1 MSVRVCAAALLCLLL
16 TVSSAAQP
24 RQTGAARTASNSLGD
39 TADLARAWRLLSEGS
54 YRSALAQAQEMLR
67 STPRSINALAVA
79 VDAAIGLQGSTA
91 GLDQYERWLG
101 SRTLEEP
108 GILRRISSAAL
119 HEAARNPATRLL
131 ALRGLAGDGDES
143 AADEI
148 AAMARQ
154 GGAAELRMMAEW
166 GDEGAARTLVT
177 QLGRGDADPV
187 RTIGS
192 IGESGYAP
200 AIRPVAAW
208 LEDQRPE
215 VRGAAA
221 DALGKL
227 GGQSPE
233 VVALLT
239 PLLADGSSHV
249 RTRAAAALFRLG
261 DPSGTPWLQELAAS
275 QVPAGR
281 LVAAE
286 AMSSRP
292 DAAWTAL
299 VTELATTG
307 GDPEVR
313 LGAARL
319 VAPHNPDLARS
330 VARELSGD
338 ANLAIREL
346 AESVM
351 SETASGEGLAT
362 LRRQLRSASDVMR
375 LRAASRILDLTR

>member
-1 MSVRVCAAALLCLLL
+1 MFVQVCASALLCLVL
-16 TVSSAAQP
+16 TAPTAAQT
-24 RQTGAARTASNSLGD
+24 RQTGTPRPVSDSRDEAAA
-39 TADLARAWRLLSEGS
+39 LARGWRLLSEGS
-54 YRSALAQAQEMLR
+54 HSAALAQAQELLR
-67 STPRSINALAVA
+67 KTPRSANALALA
-79 VDAAIGLQGSTA
+79 VDAAIVLQGSTA

-119 HEAARNPATRLL
+119 HEAARSPATRLL
-131 ALRGLAGDGDES
+131 ALRGLAGAGDES

-148 AAMARQ
+148 AAVARQ
-154 GGAAELRMMAEW
+154 GGAVELRMMAEW
-166 GDEGAARTLVT
+166 GDQGAAKALVA
-177 QLGRGDADPV
+177 QLGRVDADPV
-187 RTIGS
+187 RTISS

-200 AIRPVAAW
+200 AIGPVAAW
-208 LEDQRPE
+208 LGDQRPE

-227 GGQSPE
+227 GGQSLE
-233 VVALLT
+233 AAALLK
-239 PLLADGSSHV
+239 PLLSDGSSHV
-249 RTRAAAALFRLG
+249 RTRAAAALYRLG
-261 DPSGTPWLQELAAS
+261 DPAGTPWLQELAAS
-275 QVPAGR
+275 EVPAGR

-307 GDPEVR
+307 SDPEIR

-319 VAPHNPDLARS
+319 LAPHNPELASS
-330 VARELSGD
+330 VARGLSGD

-346 AESVM
+346 AASVL
-351 SETASGEGLAT
+351 SEAVSGEGLT
-362 LRRQLRSASDVMR
+362 VLRGQ
-375 LRAASRILDLTR
+375 LRAASDVTRVQAAARILGVTR

>member
-1 MSVRVCAAALLCLLL
+1 MLAAALLCLMFSVPGAAQNRQASPARPASDSLDE
-16 TVSSAAQP
+16 SAA
-24 RQTGAARTASNSLGD
+24 
-39 TADLARAWRLLSEGS
+39 LARGWRFVSEGAYS
-54 YRSALAQAQEMLR
+54 PASAQAQELLR
-67 STPRSINALAVA
+67 RNPRSVSALALA
-79 VDAAIGLQGSTA
+79 VDAAIGLKGSMA

-101 SRTLEEP
+101 PRTLEEP
-108 GILRRISSAAL
+108 GVLRRIARAVLWDAAQT
-119 HEAARNPATRLL
+119 PATRLP

-154 GGAAELRMMAEW
+154 GGVAELRMMAGL
-166 GDEGAARTLVT
+166 GDEAAARTLVT
-177 QLGRGDADPV
+177 QLNRGDVDAV
-187 RTIGS
+187 RTISS
-192 IGESGYAP
+192 IGESGYAS

-227 GGQSPE
+227 GRQSPE
-233 VVALLT
+233 AAALLK

-249 RTRAAAALFRLG
+249 RTRAAAALYRLG
-261 DPSGTPWLQELAAS
+261 DPAGTPWLQELAAS
-275 QVPAGR
+275 DVPAGR

-313 LGAARL
+313 LGAASL
-319 VAPHNPDLARS
+319 LAPHNPDLANS

-338 ANLAIREL
+338 ANIAIREL
-346 AESVM
+346 AASVM
-351 SETASGEGLAT
+351 SETVSEEGLKV
-362 LRRQLRSASDVMR
+362 LRGQLHAASEVTR
-375 LRAASRILDLTR
+375 LRAASRILAVTR